1 MESAYLKI
9 PWKFG
14 DNTPKLSI
22 TKVFSLNAL
31 CKSFHNA
38 FSILGRAR
46 ATLRRNGMADRIEEF
61 TNTATSGDYQKLIAT
76 CCEWFDVQ

>member
-22 TKVFSLNAL
+22 TKVFSL
-31 CKSFHNA
+31 KA
-38 FSILGRAR
+38 FPSSPTIFSAR
-46 ATLRRNGMADRIEEF
+46 PVTDPLR
-61 TNTATSGDYQKLIAT
+61 S
-76 CCEWFDVQ
+76 CC

>member
-1 MESAYLKI
+1 METKKNQQQERKGSVTGLALKMV
-9 PWKFG
+9 G
-14 DNTPKLSI
+14 EDG
-22 TKVFSLNAL
+22 
-31 CKSFHNA
+31 NA

-61 TNTATSGDYQKLIAT
+61 TKSATSGDYQQLIAT